1 MNRYRKPV
9 YCSGSIYFGRYSV
22 YNLLKTCLQKADFFA
37 DSQGIAVAL
46 ASKYEDRI
54 DAAHT
59 KALFGLTK

>member
-1 MNRYRKPV
+1 
-9 YCSGSIYFGRYSV
+9 
-22 YNLLKTCLQKADFFA
+22 LLKTCLQKADFFA